1 MIKTRVSS
9 RDPFLFPIAKHLLK
23 LRKNAINKRDNE
35 SSHRL
40 QERINIGRPYDI
52 PTKEIFRELNWQSL
66 PDRWEKNK
74 LMFMHKVKSNELPAS
89 MNNLFQIANNT
100 NYDLRSNGNDF
111 LLQKPKTNY
120 MKKSIT
126 YNGAIAWNKLPNNV
140 KAANICQLANSRLFS
155 TANNV

>member
-1 MIKTRVSS
+1 MQNR
-9 RDPFLFPIAKHLLK
+9 A
-23 LRKNAINKRDNE
+23 A
-35 SSHRL
+35 
-40 QERINIGRPYDI
+40 RIITGRPYDI

-66 PDRWEKNK
+66 PNRWEKNK

-140 KAANICQLANSRLFS
+140 KAANMS
-155 TANNV
+155 TSQFKIDKQ